1 MSKYHERIAAIGH
14 DWTTID
20 GITAALQ
27 DKLELRGYWT
37 EFQVLRG
44 GAPVDEETARQAIIG
59 VVTSPPIIE
68 KYRSALQKMDS
79 GVADGREAFV
89 KATQTT
95 GGLVFNHGH
104 QQLLMDFGEFE
115 VISKSTLEER
125 LKRRN
130 KTEEKRENRGLELKK
145 KLDETQRT
153 DKDFYLFHA
162 NQCGY
167 LVRNTTIRFNAS
179 AEGQFGTSTM
189 THIAGITLP
198 ELQQE
203 FIDSAGMETLSA
215 ISTHINPDLV
225 RTTEEDG
232 ARAGIMAMH
241 SDFAKAI
248 IDFLNLENEVDID
261 DLKRQHRESESD
273 SGFQPIGHWGAD
285 REKVLG
291 MLLKRRSDLNPRE
304 IEEQFEDGYNSLG
317 YGVLVAPLAVPGDA

>member
-14 DWTTID
+14 DWTTVE
-20 GITAALQ
+20 GIVAALQ
-27 DKLELRGYWT
+27 DKLELKGYWT
-37 EFQVLRG
+37 EFQVLQDG
-44 GAPVDEETARQAIIG
+44 STVDEETARQVIIG

-68 KYRSALQKMDS
+68 KYQSALQKMVD
-79 GVADGREAFV
+79 ADNREAFV
-89 KATQTT
+89 KATPTP
-95 GGLVFNHGH
+95 GGLGFNHGH

-115 VISKSTLEER
+115 VISKSALEER

-145 KLDETQRT
+145 KLDDTQKT

-198 ELQQE
+198 ELQE
-203 FIDSAGMETLSA
+203 FIDSAGRETLSA
-215 ISTHINPDLV
+215 ISTHIDLDLV
-225 RTTEEDG
+225 KTTED
-232 ARAGIMAMH
+232 AAGGVMAMH

-248 IDFLNLENEVDID
+248 IDFLNLENKVDID
-261 DLKRQHRESESD
+261 DLKRQYRESESD
-273 SGFQPIGHWGAD
+273 SGFQSIEHWGAG
-285 REKVLG
+285 REKVLE
-291 MLLKRRSDLNPRE
+291 MLLKRRSDLDPRE
-304 IEEQFEDGYNSLG
+304 IEELFEDGYKTL
-317 YGVLVAPLAVPGDA
+317 APSAAHSDA